1 MTEEDG
7 RMAAASMSIDEGRR
21 TASASAARGAP
32 WLLAYTVSLSI
43 VAVLSF
49 FLPVRATALAT
60 LFQGGVALPLAFA
73 LERKLGTRP
82 DAGGPSPAAAGDP
95 ARHGADCGAA
105 RGDPAVRRST
115 GAGSGRAGRNRR
127 KPPSCPTPGCTAP
140 ASTRSSRSQSR
151 WEAG

>member
-60 LFQGGVALPLAFA
+60 LFQGGKATPPWLHRTRLYAILAVAVSLGSWVIAMLANDLA
-73 LERKLGTRP
+73 HR
-82 DAGGPSPAAAGDP
+82 
-95 ARHGADCGAA
+95 
-105 RGDPAVRRST
+105 AVLIWFVACY
-115 GAGSGRAGRNRR
+115 AGSAALLLRHRNR
-127 KPPSCPTPGCTAP
+127 
-140 ASTRSSRSQSR
+140 
-151 WEAG
+151 